1 MQIDANLPFY
11 EAFRLV
17 QIGSYR
23 YMRLPHWK
31 EDVEIHM
38 QLPDDYSK
46 MTHPYLYV
54 KSRFGLVPWIPTQ
67 VEMFS
72 EDWEVHI
79 EDSLFCQYDDVPQE
93 PELGAGK
100 PTDYDT
106 VDDAFNMD

>member
-1 MQIDANLPFY
+1 MQIDAKLPFY
-11 EAFRLV
+11 EAFRLI
-17 QIGSYR
+17 QIGSFR

-31 EDVEIHM
+31 EDVEIHV

-72 EDWEVHI
+72 KEWQVHL
-79 EDSLFCQYDDVPQE
+79 EDSFFCQDDDVQQE
-93 PELGAGK
+93 SELGTGK
-100 PTDYDT
+100 PTEHDD
-106 VDDAFNMD
+106 VDDAFNID